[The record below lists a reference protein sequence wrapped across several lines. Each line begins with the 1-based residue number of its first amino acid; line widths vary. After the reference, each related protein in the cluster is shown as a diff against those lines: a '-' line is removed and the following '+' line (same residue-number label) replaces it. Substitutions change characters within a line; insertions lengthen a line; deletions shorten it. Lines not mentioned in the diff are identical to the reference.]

1 MVPCLA
7 GAEVLSVEGVVEE
20 GPQPEARNRVM
31 TQAIQPVVD
40 ESFKNVGTIDF
51 MKDIFVERMVPSNP
65 SDRGQLVAAC
75 LSAACIQGVEWGLWP
90 EAISSGKCS
99 LDLCRIQT
107 QSPVLT

>member
-7 GAEVLSVEGVVEE
+7 GAEALSVEGVVEE

-65 SDRGQLVAAC
+65 SDCGQLGSCMLIGRVY
-75 LSAACIQGVEWGLWP
+75 
-90 EAISSGKCS
+90 SGS
-99 LDLCRIQT
+99 
-107 QSPVLT
+107 